1 MSNTWWLWIPV
12 LIAAM
17 WAAHW
22 GAEHLA
28 NPLKKLRK
36 KWGLTGAA
44 GGALVALATTMP
56 ELGINVT
63 SAIRGVTDIG
73 LGAMLGANIVALPL
87 TITVAYAASRTGSRN
102 QQTEG
107 NDRQGQGR
115 VLRVEREAI
124 TVQALP
130 YLGILLLVAVV
141 TLPAP
146 WRGLQPI
153 DGWIMLG
160 AYVAYVAQAIF
171 RGREEGESV
180 NWKKREQLLA
190 VAGVVVL
197 AVGAYLTVLATEKI
211 VSGLGISKLVGGL
224 FITGTMS
231 ALPEAFSTWTVMR
244 SGQSTAA
251 ATTVIG
257 DQATTMT
264 LAFFPL
270 AMVTVNLR
278 NLKLYSV
285 SLAMLVLLA
294 LAYATLIRWG
304 SPEPGF
310 TLWKVLVLCALFAG
324 YATLVFLWVLPTT

>member
-1 MSNTWWLWIPV
+1 MNGAWWLWIPV
-12 LIAAM
+12 LIAAV

-44 GGALVALATTMP
+44 GGALVAVATTMP
-56 ELGINVT
+56 EIGINIT
-63 SAIRGVTDIG
+63 SAARGVVDIG

-87 TITVAYAASRTGSRN
+87 TITVAYAAFRTGSHH
-102 QQTEG
+102 QQKEG
-107 NDRQGQGR
+107 RDGQGR
-115 VLRVEREAI
+115 ILRVEREAI

-130 YLGILLLVAVV
+130 YLGILLLVALV

-153 DGWIMLG
+153 DGWIMLA
-160 AYVAYVAQAIF
+160 AYVAYLIQAVV
-171 RGREEGESV
+171 RGREEGERV
-180 NWKKREQLLA
+180 AWTKREAWLA
-190 VAGVVVL
+190 AAGVIVL
-197 AVGAYLTVLATEKI
+197 ALGAYFTVLATENI
-211 VSGLGISKLVGGL
+211 VSGLGISQLVGGL

-231 ALPEAFSTWTVMR
+231 ALPEAFSTWSVMR

-251 ATTVIG
+251 TTTIIG

-270 AMVTVNLR
+270 ALVTVQLQNLR
-278 NLKLYSV
+278 LYSV
-285 SLAMLVLLA
+285 SLAMLLLLA
-294 LAYATLIRWG
+294 IAYGTLIRWG

-310 TLWKVLVLCALFAG
+310 TRWKVFVLCVLFAG
-324 YATLVFLWVLPTT
+324 YVAVVLLWVLPAR